1 MAVSKSRRSRRRE
14 IVDNIGLRV
23 AGFATMDKLSAMKVF
38 VRVAEAGSFAA
49 VATQLGLARSVV
61 TRQVAALES
70 SLGTKL
76 IARSTRRLA
85 LTSAGALYLEKCREI
100 LTLVEEAE
108 GDLTDARHHIRG
120 HIRLS
125 VPLSLGVRYLTAM
138 ICEFTVAHPDV
149 NIELDFSDRRIDLI
163 AEGMDLAVRVTSE
176 LDDTVVAA
184 APDYLARRGRPRH
197 PRELIEYECFGYV
210 PTFRS
215 SWPFIINR
223 KLTWVRTHGRIQA
236 NNGDALLDAAIRGL
250 GITYQPTFIAGDA
263 LRAGRVERI
272 LEQYPSIELGLF
284 AVFPGGRYVPHR
296 VRALVD
302 FLAARIGDYPEWDR
316 LDEKVAAAKR
326 GPREAG
332 RARDKHRS

>member
-1 MAVSKSRRSRRRE
+1 
-14 IVDNIGLRV
+14 
-23 AGFATMDKLSAMKVF
+23 MDKLSAMKVF

-138 ICEFTVAHPDV
+138 ICEF
-149 NIELDFSDRRIDLI
+149 S
-163 AEGMDLAVRVTSE
+163 
-176 LDDTVVAA
+176 VV
-184 APDYLARRGRPRH
+184 LS
-197 PRELIEYECFGYV
+197 V
-210 PTFRS
+210 
-215 SWPFIINR
+215 
-223 KLTWVRTHGRIQA
+223 
-236 NNGDALLDAAIRGL
+236 
-250 GITYQPTFIAGDA
+250 
-263 LRAGRVERI
+263 
-272 LEQYPSIELGLF
+272 
-284 AVFPGGRYVPHR
+284 VFFV
-296 VRALVD
+296 LV
-302 FLAARIGDYPEWDR
+302 FC
-316 LDEKVAAAKR
+316 VC
-326 GPREAG
+326 
-332 RARDKHRS
+332 